1 MLIQLL
7 RKLPEVA
14 NGQKFEEKLT
24 KQRINESLYFW
35 LCLLNVLIKYNLK
48 DDK

>member
-7 RKLPEVA
+7 KKLPEVT

-24 KQRINESLYFW
+24 KQRIKESLYF
-35 LCLLNVLIKYNLK
+35 LLLYLLNVLIK
-48 DDK
+48 